1 MMMAHDS
8 TPDRPQ
14 LSESSVTLLRATLQE
29 YLASGETPAL
39 DGVLRLIAIEARDKK
54 MLAEHLL
61 ISLKD
66 VWFALPEIRDAEEGE
81 QQINLLQRVVTMCI
95 RAYYST

>member
-1 MMMAHDS
+1 MMMAQDS
-8 TPDRPQ
+8 TPDGPR
-14 LSESSVTLLRATLQE
+14 LSEASVTLLRSALQE
-29 YLASGETPAL
+29 YLASNETPAL

-66 VWFALPEIRDAEEGE
+66 VWFALPEIRDADQGE
-81 QQINLLQRVVTMCI
+81 PQTRLLQRVVTLCI
-95 RAYYST
+95 RAYYTA

>member
-1 MMMAHDS
+1 MMMANDP

-14 LSESSVTLLRATLQE
+14 LSDSSITLLRSALQG

-39 DGVLRLIAIEARDKK
+39 EAVLRLIAVESRDKR

-61 ISLKD
+61 IALKD

-81 QQINLLQRVVTMCI
+81 PQNRLLQRVVTMSI